1 MAPAF
6 RYAHQ
11 KDKIKVNIWE
21 MGHVVNEDIAA
32 IPFMDKDQKRFVIVI
47 VLDLSKVC
55 FIEIYLDLSIVNMKS
70 WI

>member
-1 MAPAF
+1 
-6 RYAHQ
+6 
-11 KDKIKVNIWE
+11 

-55 FIEIYLDLSIVNMKS
+55 FIEIYLDLSIVRMKS